1 MFRILLLIAVVL
13 IGYDAIAHQGMYTR
27 NAWSSV
33 VGLTDSAVSSAK
45 QLGQD
50 QRDEPGTVRQ

>member
-27 NAWSSV
+27 NAWASV
-33 VGLTDSAVSSAK
+33 VGLTDSAVSSARG
-45 QLGQD
+45 LG
-50 QRDEPGTVRQ
+50 RDGREEPAALRP